1 MSGKKIIYV
10 LGNLLCLLLVPA
22 LSVEAQRSLTLE
34 ECSQLALE
42 NNARMKNARL
52 DVKGAEEVRKEAF
65 TKYFPSISATCLLYT
80 SPSPRD

>member
-52 DVKGAEEVRKEAF
+52 DVKVRKRCVKRLSRNIF
-65 TKYFPSISATCLLYT
+65 HL
-80 SPSPRD
+80 

>member
-52 DVKGAEEVRKEAF
+52 DVKGAEEVRKGFHEIF
-65 TKYFPSISATCLLYT
+65 SIYKCDGRRFYL
-80 SPSPRD
+80 

>member
-52 DVKGAEEVRKEAF
+52 DVKERKKCVKRLSRNIF
-65 TKYFPSISATCLLYT
+65 HL
-80 SPSPRD
+80 